1 MKNVKLTDLISVDAL
16 QQVQDGFSKYTGMAA
31 LTTDADGV
39 PVTKGSGFTV
49 FCTELTRKS
58 KIGYK
63 KCEACDKNGALAT
76 LEKKHATVYSCHAG
90 LIDYAAPIM
99 VDDIFLGSFVGG
111 QVRTHEVDEEEFRKT
126 AIQYGIDPE
135 TYIKAAK
142 STKCLTQE
150 KIERAAI
157 FLEEI
162 AKSLS
167 SIAYKSY
174 LSIKKSKKLEEAA
187 KSQTD
192 FMMNSCEDLDNSLA
206 NWFNIIEN
214 KIKSTNNTE
223 VKTLLTE
230 MKEDG
235 EQVRTQ
241 IQDTVD
247 FIRMTGKKVS
257 LVESLYRIPSFI
269 KEVKLAIEKSGMD
282 KKIPITVNTGELI
295 SEEMY
300 GDSGKICQ
308 ILNKTFRSLLEN
320 KEKGEII
327 MTISTKKIA
336 YTTFFVASILETES
350 ERSQKDIDFDFK
362 NFDDD
367 DLLEINSNSDRVSTY
382 IGYMMHKLSGKITT
396 EKKDCNFFIELTI
409 PQISI

>member
-174 LSIKKSKKLEEAA
+174 LSIKKSKRLEEAA

-230 MKEDG
+230 MQEDG

-300 GDSGKICQ
+300 GDSGKIGQ

-396 EKKDCNFFIELTI
+396 EKKDGNFFVELTI